1 MIKAKIH
8 PLYNYEIHMYL
19 DDKLLGITWSNT
31 YPEVGG
37 VFEYKSDKL
46 MITQVY
52 KQDTSRFILDMRKV

>member
-37 VFEYKSDKL
+37 VFEYKSDTAQCAIEFSTKF
-46 MITQVY
+46 
-52 KQDTSRFILDMRKV
+52 K